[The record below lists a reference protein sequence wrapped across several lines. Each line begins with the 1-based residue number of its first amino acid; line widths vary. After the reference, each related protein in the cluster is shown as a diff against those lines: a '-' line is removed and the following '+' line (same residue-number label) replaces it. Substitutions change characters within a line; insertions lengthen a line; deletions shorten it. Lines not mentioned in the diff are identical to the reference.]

1 MEIVK
6 SPEIILIRT
15 VLEKILSIKYLEL
28 VVTLYYKGKIVMR
41 YKVSLGTHS
50 WEDKYHSLT
59 S

>member
-6 SPEIILIRT
+6 SPEMILIRT

-28 VVTLYYKGKIVMR
+28 VITLHYKGKIVMR
-41 YKVSLGTHS
+41 YKVSLETHS

>member
-1 MEIVK
+1 MEIIK
-6 SPEIILIRT
+6 SPEMILIRT

-28 VVTLYYKGKIVMR
+28 VITLHYKGKIVMR

-50 WEDKYHSLT
+50 WDDKYHSLT

>member
-50 WEDKYHSLT
+50 
-59 S
+59 